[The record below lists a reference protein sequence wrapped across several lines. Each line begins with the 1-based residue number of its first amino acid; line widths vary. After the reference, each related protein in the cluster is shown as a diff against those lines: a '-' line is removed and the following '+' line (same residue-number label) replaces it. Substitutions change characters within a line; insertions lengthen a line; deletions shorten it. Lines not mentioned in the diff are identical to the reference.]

1 MGQVSASTM
10 QENDSGAMPLTDW
23 VTKDCGFHLA
33 TRFWSLLVL
42 HTLRAKWDL
51 WGNELRMPQPRSTG
65 NRGCLPVGFE
75 ELKPTHSMG
84 AWEQSFS
91 QEHFTMVTAP

>member
-1 MGQVSASTM
+1 MK
-10 QENDSGAMPLTDW
+10 ENDSGAMSLTDW

-33 TRFWSLLVL
+33 IRLWSLLVL

-51 WGNELRMPQPRSTG
+51 WGNELRVPQPRSMG
-65 NRGCLPVGFE
+65 NRGCLPVGCE

-84 AWEQSFS
+84 AWEQSFP
-91 QEHFTMVTAP
+91 QERFTVVTAP